1 MRGPGM
7 GRGPAEKASDFK
19 GTWSN
24 LISYCKSYLPVV
36 IIALICAAG
45 GTVLTLLGP
54 DKLSEMTKE
63 IGKGLVTGVDMDAVS
78 KIGFTLIAFMCAVLC
93 CHLVSSGLWQ
103 Q

>member
-1 MRGPGM
+1 MENKEYTPGQNRPGRRGGMRGPGM

-19 GTWSN
+19 GTWSK
-24 LISYCKSYLPVV
+24 LILYCKSYLPVV

-78 KIGFTLIAFMCAVLC
+78 KLDL
-93 CHLVSSGLWQ
+93 H
-103 Q
+103 

>member
-1 MRGPGM
+1 MENKEYTPGQNRPGRRGGMRGPGM

-54 DKLSEMTKE
+54 DKH
-63 IGKGLVTGVDMDAVS
+63 
-78 KIGFTLIAFMCAVLC
+78 FMCAVLC